1 MYWPKVK
8 VHNEDPNTSLASIRS
23 LVSYKS
29 LVLKNQIRN
38 SFYSKKYGNLQ
49 GHHHPVP

>member
-29 LVLKNQIRN
+29 LVLKNQLRN
-38 SFYSKKYGNLQ
+38 RSPGFYSRKYGT
-49 GHHHPVP
+49 